1 MDSDFSIDE
10 NDELVSDND
19 DDKPK
24 RRKQLTTKAYKEPKV
39 SKKEKP
45 KEIKP
50 KFEKIKKRNKIQKAT
65 FTVRDS
71 GRKSFR
77 KSTALKSAA
86 TQEILKARH
95 EAEKKKVKT
104 IKADE
109 WIPTQAELLEEAVI
123 TEKENMLSLG
133 KSSVPTFFFV
143 SKKFKNIFLFV
154 EKFKKL
160 ELEKKKT
167 RPTKRV
173 YTGAIVRYHSMT
185 MPCIANEKDEKLMK
199 MEIGENL
206 DK

>member
-24 RRKQLTTKAYKEPKV
+24 RRKQLNTKAYKEPKV
-39 SKKEKP
+39 TTKKEKP

-50 KFEKIKKRNKIQKAT
+50 KFEKIKKRKIQKAT

-109 WIPTQAELLEEAVI
+109 WIPTQAELLEEAVF
-123 TEKENMLSLG
+123 TEKENMVSLG
-133 KSSVPTFFFV
+133 ESFDFLIFF
-143 SKKFKNIFLFV
+143 
-154 EKFKKL
+154 
-160 ELEKKKT
+160 
-167 RPTKRV
+167 
-173 YTGAIVRYHSMT
+173 
-185 MPCIANEKDEKLMK
+185 
-199 MEIGENL
+199 
-206 DK
+206 

>member
-1 MDSDFSIDE
+1 MEDVVDSDFSIDE

-19 DDKPK
+19 DDNKPK
-24 RRKQLTTKAYKEPKV
+24 RRKQLVTKAYKEPKKE
-39 SKKEKP
+39 KKEKP
-45 KEIKP
+45 KENKP

-109 WIPTQAELLEEAVI
+109 WIPTQAELLEEAVF

-133 KSSVPTFFFV
+133 
-143 SKKFKNIFLFV
+143 
-154 EKFKKL
+154 
-160 ELEKKKT
+160 
-167 RPTKRV
+167 
-173 YTGAIVRYHSMT
+173 G
-185 MPCIANEKDEKLMK
+185 
-199 MEIGENL
+199 
-206 DK
+206 